1 MAQTPRKG
9 VPALDNGF
17 AAQVESLWRDGNY
30 EKVKHLADNRLAADP
45 EDLVGLILQLEYA
58 THYLKLDDVSKTAGK
73 IIAIG
78 SRTKTPRFSRLYPQF
93 ANTLNAIQEAV
104 RSYSPEALEKDRKKV
119 VLNGESLGCAS
130 VLQALEDDASKQ

>member
-1 MAQTPRKG
+1 MKTITLLLVAVVG
-9 VPALDNGF
+9 CMDNGF

-45 EDLVGLILQLEYA
+45 EDLVGPILQLEYA

-104 RSYSPEALEKDRKKV
+104 RSYSPEALE
-119 VLNGESLGCAS
+119 NGESLGCAS